1 MVEAEMH
8 VSRNG
13 PEGRSSERIISCT
26 AFRLKFQ
33 VRWYVFVFL
42 FLFSSH
48 FYYAVQNILQKNE
61 CAASENKLNTV
72 RHSGA
77 VPPQIFLFPEN
88 LF

>member
-33 VRWYVFVFL
+33 VR
-42 FLFSSH
+42 
-48 FYYAVQNILQKNE
+48 
-61 CAASENKLNTV
+61 
-72 RHSGA
+72 
-77 VPPQIFLFPEN
+77 
-88 LF
+88 